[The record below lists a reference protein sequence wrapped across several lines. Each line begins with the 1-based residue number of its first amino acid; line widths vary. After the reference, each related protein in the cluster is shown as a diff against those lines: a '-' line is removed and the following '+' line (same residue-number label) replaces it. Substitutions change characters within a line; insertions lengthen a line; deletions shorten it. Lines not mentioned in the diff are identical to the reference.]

1 MIRTRSLVVLAL
13 AVFVP
18 ACDGEDDKGGDA
30 KDEDSNAPT
39 PAADRTPLKRRDAP
53 PAGVAEQVSYFS
65 VGNGGCPEGD
75 QPAVRFLGGFPREGQ
90 ESIGQQFVICL
101 SGFAKGRP
109 VRVSVRRPD
118 GRDVDRQAAFE
129 RAYGLHTLSWTPLP
143 GDPLGRHDVTA
154 TQGAT
159 TAQASFS
166 VRRSPIP
173 RVRPLDDYVPPGR
186 PVRLVLA
193 GFEPRQLVALHL
205 YRARGGSSERF
216 SYLTTINARMDR
228 RGEALYRFPT
238 DPDAPRITYLV
249 RFSKQ
254 AQDTFSLDD
263 PPPELR

>member
-118 GRDVDRQAAFE
+118 GRRRGLAGRN
-129 RAYGLHTLSWTPLP
+129 RAGLWASYAVMDPTARRSAWPPRRHGNAGSHDGP
-143 GDPLGRHDVTA
+143 GR
-154 TQGAT
+154 
-159 TAQASFS
+159 FS
-166 VRRSPIP
+166 VRRSAILACAHWRTTFRPEDRCARP
-173 RVRPLDDYVPPGR
+173 RRVRI
-186 PVRLVLA
+186 
-193 GFEPRQLVALHL
+193 EELVALHL
-205 YRARGGSSERF
+205 YRARGGSSETLLLSHDYQR
-216 SYLTTINARMDR
+216 SNGPPWRGALPVPYRPR
-228 RGEALYRFPT
+228 RSANHI
-238 DPDAPRITYLV
+238 PRAV
-249 RFSKQ
+249 QQ
-254 AQDTFSLDD
+254 ASPGYVQ
-263 PPPELR
+263 PR